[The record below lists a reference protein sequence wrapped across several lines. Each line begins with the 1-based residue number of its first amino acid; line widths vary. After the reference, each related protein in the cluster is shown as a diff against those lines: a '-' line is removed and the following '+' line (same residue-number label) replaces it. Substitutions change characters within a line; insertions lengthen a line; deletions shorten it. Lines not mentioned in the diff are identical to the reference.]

1 MLVVGLE
8 ELIATA
14 EEGIDAGAESLVD
27 RLVVLAGGSADLTPL
42 LLQGLDLLDRLIEGR
57 VRGERCR
64 GEELFYLEAEAL
76 LSLEVLF
83 L

>member
-42 LLQGLDLLDRLIEGR
+42 LLQGLDLLDCLIEGR
-57 VRGERCR
+57 V
-64 GEELFYLEAEAL
+64 
-76 LSLEVLF
+76 
-83 L
+83 